1 MQGGGPWI
9 TWGPRLQ
16 AISHS
21 DICDEAKL
29 TSWALLLLGL
39 TWQAAAGQTKP
50 HCWSSDP
57 AGWLDKPG
65 SAIESLES
73 NCYLVCSLNCRMLFY
88 KCGPFFFWFRFVQL
102 TVIVM
107 QDGLTQV
114 CVRSL
119 TMCQAVLSA
128 PPCSVLLTIS
138 LCWSSLTSLTWL
150 LSLSGVLANCQ
161 IVRTTGWYR
170 HTLLRLRT

>member
-29 TSWALLLLGL
+29 TSWARLLPGL

-73 NCYLVCSLNCRMLFY
+73 NCYLVCSLNCRILFY
-88 KCGPFFFWFRFVQL
+88 KCGPVFFWFRFVQL

-138 LCWSSLTSLTWL
+138 LCWSFLTSLTWL

>member
-9 TWGPRLQ
+9 TWGPRVQ

-29 TSWALLLLGL
+29 TSWALILPGL

-65 SAIESLES
+65 SGIESLES
-73 NCYLVCSLNCRMLFY
+73 NCYLVCSLNCRILFY
-88 KCGPFFFWFRFVQL
+88 KCGPFFFGSDLSNWHTDSDCYARRTHPGLCCEFDNVSGSPLCSSLLCLVDNLFVL
-102 TVIVM
+102 
-107 QDGLTQV
+107 
-114 CVRSL
+114 
-119 TMCQAVLSA
+119 VLSH
-128 PPCSVLLTIS
+128 LLTPG
-138 LCWSSLTSLTWL
+138 SSLSQE
-150 LSLSGVLANCQ
+150 C
-161 IVRTTGWYR
+161 
-170 HTLLRLRT
+170 